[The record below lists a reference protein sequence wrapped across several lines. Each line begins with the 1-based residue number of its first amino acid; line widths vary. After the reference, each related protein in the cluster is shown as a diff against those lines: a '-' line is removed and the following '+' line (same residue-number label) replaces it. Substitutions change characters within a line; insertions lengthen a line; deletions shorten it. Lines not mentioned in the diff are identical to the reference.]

1 MNVLATHQPSV
12 YEMIL
17 SLTRKGQVTIPVAV
31 RRFLGLEQESKVALV
46 IDERDQTV
54 RLQIPRYPTIAS
66 LAGAAGK
73 SKQSASS
80 EEMLDTARAE
90 ALTYKHSGDNGGT
103 VS

>member
-1 MNVLATHQPSV
+1 MNIATTQQPTV
-12 YEMIL
+12 HEMTL
-17 SLTRKGQVTIPVAV
+17 SLTRKGQVTIPVAA
-31 RRFLGLEQESKVALV
+31 RRLLGLERESKVALV

-73 SKQSASS
+73 SKQSVSW
-80 EEMLDTARAE
+80 EEMLGTARAE
-90 ALTYKHSGDNGGT
+90 ALAHKHADNGGT